1 MKKQNSLSF
10 SDWPALHRKVP
21 ALHSASRYRYG
32 RVYGLMVL
40 VFALF
45 ALAASLGGELKTWA
59 EIDWL
64 DVGGEGLVVIAALSW
79 LHFLLQW
86 RPPGP
91 VTQCLLAGFGC
102 LGFGFYLDVLDEFIR
117 LGGAGWGASLES
129 VVTPL
134 AVLLITYAVLALSQ
148 EQRVLARQQRRRE
161 AGIRDH
167 RDIDPVTDLY
177 SGAYCRRALD
187 ATLSNSKA
195 ATLWFIDLDNF
206 SAVNRYYGFACGDAV
221 LNRVAATLVAAA
233 PEGALVCRYGGDRF
247 AVMANNPQR
256 PGLQGA
262 LGRLL
267 SEAIQLALYNQTG
280 DSFDIAVR
288 LAVVESRSGDNADE
302 LLARANSDIL
312 AMKRI
317 DNED

>member
-1 MKKQNSLSF
+1 MKKENSLSF
-10 SDWPALHRKVP
+10 SDWQALHQQVP
-21 ALHSASRYRYG
+21 ALNSASRYRYG
-32 RVYGLMVL
+32 RVYGVMALL
-40 VFALF
+40 FALF
-45 ALAASLGGELKTWA
+45 ALAASMGGELKPWA

-91 VTQCLLAGFGC
+91 VTRCLLAGFGC

-117 LGGAGWGASLES
+117 LGGVGWGASLES

-134 AVLLITYAVLALSQ
+134 AVILITYAVLALSQ

-161 AGIRDH
+161 GGVRDH

-187 ATLSNSKA
+187 TALATSNTVS
-195 ATLWFIDLDNF
+195 LWLIDLDSF
-206 SAVNRYYGFACGDAV
+206 SAVNRLYGFACGDAV
-221 LNRVAATLVAAA
+221 LNRIAATLVAAA
-233 PEGALVCRYGGDRF
+233 PEDALVCRYGGDRF
-247 AVMANNPQR
+247 AVIAKQSPRPQ
-256 PGLQGA
+256 LQGA

-267 SEAIQLALYNQTG
+267 SEAIQLALYHQAG
-280 DSFDIAVR
+280 DGFEIAVR
-288 LAVVESRSGDNADE
+288 LAIVESRGGESADD
-302 LLARANSDIL
+302 LLARGNADIL
-312 AMKRI
+312 ARKRF
-317 DNED
+317 DNEG

>member
-1 MKKQNSLSF
+1 MKRVNSLSF
-10 SDWPALHRKVP
+10 SDWRGLHHRVP
-21 ALHSASRYRYG
+21 ALNSTSPYRYG
-32 RVYGLMVL
+32 RVYGVMVL
-40 VFALF
+40 AFGLF
-45 ALAASLGGELKTWA
+45 ALAASAGGELKTWI

-64 DVGGEGLVVIAALSW
+64 DVAGEGLVVIAALSW

-134 AVLLITYAVLALSQ
+134 AVLLITYAIVALSQ
-148 EQRVLARQQRRRE
+148 EQRVLSRQQRRRE
-161 AGIRDH
+161 AGVRDH

-177 SGAYCRRALD
+177 SGAYCRRALTS
-187 ATLSNSKA
+187 ALSESK
-195 ATLWFIDLDNF
+195 TVSLWLIDLDNF
-206 SAVNRYYGFACGDAV
+206 SAVNRLYGFACGDEV
-221 LNRVAATLVAAA
+221 LNRVAATLVAAT
-233 PEGALVCRYGGDRF
+233 PDGALVCRYGGDRF
-247 AVMANNPQR
+247 VVIAGCTQR

-267 SEAIQLALYNQTG
+267 SEAIQMALYHQAG

-288 LAVVESRSGDNADE
+288 LAVVESRKGENAEE
-302 LLARANSDIL
+302 LLARANAEIL
-312 AMKRI
+312 AIKQH
-317 DNED
+317 DNDC